1 MMNSD
6 NGFTDGSPELIDMV
20 GARFEVVARMGTGD
34 ADTVL
39 FRTRMTAGKV
49 VPLHS
54 HVDPEC
60 FYVLNGCI
68 EVFVVGDGPRW
79 QAVETG
85 RSLLVADG
93 VKHAVRN
100 TADQPADLILATNNR
115 LARYFREAGRP
126 AAPGTEP
133 LPPTPDDIQR
143 MIRVSKAYGYWIASP
158 AESAAVTG

>member
-1 MMNSD
+1 MNSND
-6 NGFTDGSPELIDMV
+6 GLTDGSPELIDMV
-20 GARFEVVARMGTGD
+20 GARFEKVASMGTSD

-39 FRTRMTAGKV
+39 FRTRMAAGRV

-54 HVDPEC
+54 HMDPEC
-60 FYVLNGCI
+60 FYVLEGRI
-68 EVFVVGDGPRW
+68 EVFVVAGVPRW
-79 QAVETG
+79 LEVGAG

-93 VKHAVRN
+93 LKHAVRN
-100 TADQPADLILATNNR
+100 TSDQPADLILATNIR

-126 AAPGTEP
+126 ARPGAEL

-143 MIRVSKAYGYWIASP
+143 MIRVSDAYGYWIASP